1 MSLVQNYKSAFV
13 LIFYIWY
20 LYVQNLS
27 DKNPSQKAQLNL
39 EIEKIPTF
47 TYFVFFNVKDS
58 KSY

>member
-27 DKNPSQKAQLNL
+27 DKNPSQKAKLNL
-39 EIEKIPTF
+39 EVEKIPTF

-58 KSY
+58 